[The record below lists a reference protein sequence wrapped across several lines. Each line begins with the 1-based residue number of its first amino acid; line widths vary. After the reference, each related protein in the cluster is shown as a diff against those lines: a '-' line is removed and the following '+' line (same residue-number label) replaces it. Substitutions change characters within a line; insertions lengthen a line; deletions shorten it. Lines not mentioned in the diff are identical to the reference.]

1 MLLYASLEATR
12 PESGAAAFAVD
23 AAAAIDAHLDVLAP
37 HVDLVVPGSREARTD
52 ADLDRENATR
62 RQALASIA
70 DTIAARAAELGVD
83 ASCETEWAHA
93 FGLVPFVGEQAR
105 LRDVVV
111 TGVDQS
117 IFLSERRV
125 AEHVL
130 FESGRPL
137 VIVPADYKATF
148 ASKQITVAWDFSR
161 AAARALHD
169 ALPFLSV
176 ADEVVLTAVGGEKR
190 FQTDADPATIEAAM
204 ARKGLNARFEQIELG
219 GRTIGQALQ
228 DQALANG
235 AEMLVMGGF
244 GQSRLKEFILGGAT
258 SEVLDDPRLPV
269 LMSH

>member
-1 MLLYASLEATR
+1 MLLYASFEATR
-12 PESGAAAFAVD
+12 PGEGAASFAID

-37 HVDLVVPGSREARTD
+37 HVDLVLPASRAPRLA
-52 ADLDRENATR
+52 ADLDIENAAR
-62 RQALASIA
+62 R
-70 DTIAARAAELGVD
+70 AELVTIVDAIIVRATEMGVD
-83 ASCETEWAHA
+83 TSFEIDWAHA

-105 LRDVVV
+105 LRDVIV

-125 AEHVL
+125 AEYVL

-137 VIVPADYKATF
+137 VVVPAGYA
-148 ASKQITVAWDFSR
+148 ASFSCKRIAVAWDHSR

-169 ALPFLSV
+169 ALPFLAV

-190 FQTDADPATIEAAM
+190 FQTDADPATIEAALS
-204 ARKGLNARFEQIELG
+204 RKGLNARFEQIELG
-219 GRTIGQALQ
+219 ARSIGQALQ

-244 GQSRLKEFILGGAT
+244 GHSRLKEFILGGAT
-258 SEVLDDPRLPV
+258 SEVLDAPRLPV